1 MAKKL
6 RHEFILLFVLF
17 ALCGGQEIIAQ
28 EDTFLELVSPELLK
42 AGDLEVLWQNKLPIK
57 KTENLEQLFLP
68 VDCLDGET
76 DNRIYALSNYNY
88 LACLDKNTGKMMFSS
103 SVAPVGFPVVGLDI
117 YNGEIFSL
125 AGNMLIQMD
134 REFGTQ
140 RSSTHLDFGETC
152 PVVRNSSYFYLGGV
166 DKRVH
171 VLRAD
176 DKVHLFSVAA
186 DIDSTIT
193 SVIADEKSVI
203 FATKAGNVISFE
215 VDKPKRLW
223 QFDAGDAVAGPIVR
237 NADSLFFASSDAY
250 VYKIDASR
258 GKLDW
263 KCASGAILKNA
274 PRVTASMVY
283 QNIGEKGLIA
293 IDKNSG
299 KILWQLTD
307 GLDLLAESG
316 QNAYVITK
324 QNSIVVMD
332 NKKAKQLCSVD
343 VANVSRYISNTA
355 DSKIYIA
362 DEYGRIACLKP
373 ID

>member
-1 MAKKL
+1 MVKKL
-6 RHEFILLFVLF
+6 RREFILLFMLF
-17 ALCGGQEIIAQ
+17 VLCGGQEIIAQ
-28 EDTFLELVSPELLK
+28 EDISLELVSPELLK
-42 AGDLEVLWQNKLPIK
+42 TGDLEVLWQNKLPIK
-57 KTENLEQLFLP
+57 KTESLVQLFLP
-68 VDCLDGET
+68 VDCLNGET
-76 DNRIYALSNYNY
+76 DNRIYAISNYNY
-88 LACLDKNTGKMMFSS
+88 LACLDRNTGNMVFSS
-103 SVAPVGFPVVGLDI
+103 SLAPAGFPVVGLDI

-125 AGNMLIQMD
+125 AGNELVEMD
-134 REFGTQ
+134 REFGTN

-176 DKVHLFSVAA
+176 DKIHVFAVAA
-186 DIDSTIT
+186 DNDSTIT
-193 SVIADEKSVI
+193 SVVADEKSVI
-203 FATKAGNVISFE
+203 FATEAGNVISFE
-215 VDKPKRLW
+215 LDKPKRLW
-223 QFDAGDAVAGPIVR
+223 QFDAGDAVVGPIIK
-237 NADSLFFASSDAY
+237 NAGFLFFASSDAY
-250 VYKIDASR
+250 VYKLDTSR

-263 KCASGAILKNA
+263 KCASGAILTNS

-299 KILWQLTD
+299 KILWQLAD
-307 GLDLLAESG
+307 GVDLLAESG

-324 QNSIVVMD
+324 QNSIVIMD

-343 VANVSRYISNTA
+343 VAKVSRYISNTT

-362 DEYGRIACLKP
+362 DECGRIACLKP
-373 ID
+373 IY

>member
-1 MAKKL
+1 MVKKL
-6 RHEFILLFVLF
+6 RYELVLLFVIF
-17 ALCGGQEIIAQ
+17 ALCGGQNIWAQ
-28 EDTFLELVSPELLK
+28 EDTSLAFVSPELLK

-57 KTENLEQLFLP
+57 KSESLEQLFLP
-68 VDCLDGET
+68 VDCFDGKT
-76 DNRIYALSNYNY
+76 DNRIYALSSSNY
-88 LACLDKNTGKMMFSS
+88 LACLNRDTGNMVFSL
-103 SVAPVGFPVVGLDI
+103 SVAPAGFPVVGLDI

-125 AGNMLIQMD
+125 AGNKLVEMD

-152 PVVRNSSYFYLGGV
+152 PVVRNSLYFYLGGV

-176 DKVHLFSVAA
+176 DKIHLFAVAA

-203 FATKAGNVISFE
+203 FATEAGNVISFE
-215 VDKPKRLW
+215 ADKPKRLW
-223 QFDAGDAVAGPIVR
+223 QFDAGDTVAGPIVR
-237 NADSLFFASSDAY
+237 NAGFLFFASSDAY

-274 PRVTASMVY
+274 PRVTVSTVY

-299 KILWQLTD
+299 KILWQLAD
-307 GLDLLAESG
+307 GVDLLAESG

-332 NKKAKQLCSVD
+332 NKKAKQLSSVD

-362 DEYGRIACLKP
+362 NDDGRIACLKP

>member
-68 VDCLDGET
+68 VDYLDGET

-103 SVAPVGFPVVGLDI
+103 SVAPVGFPVIGLDI

-176 DKVHLFSVAA
+176 DKVHIFAVAA

-215 VDKPKRLW
+215 ADKPKRLW
-223 QFDAGDAVAGPIVR
+223 QFDAGDAVAGPIIK